1 MHKRKITMVPMFPV
15 RCFTCNKVIDP
26 YYETYKNMRDG
37 KILKEEKKPAGKKS
51 SGKKPA
57 GKKSSGKK
65 PAGKKSSG
73 KKPVGK
79 KSSGKKP
86 ADDLEEMVADMRLET
101 ARAYSIDEIWET
113 LGIRRDCCKTIFL
126 THHEQP
132 MIEYDHEETPHI
144 KLFKDSQV
152 TRVYRAI

>member
-1 MHKRKITMVPMFPV
+1 MYKRDIIMVAMFPV
-15 RCFTCNKVIDP
+15 RCFTCNKVIGNK
-26 YYETYKNMRDG
+26 YETYKNMRDG
-37 KILKEEKKPAGKKS
+37 KILKEEKKS

-65 PAGKKSSG
+65 PA
-73 KKPVGK
+73 GK

-101 ARAYSIDEIWET
+101 ARAYSIDEIWER
-113 LGIRRDCCKTIFL
+113 LGIKRDCCKTIFL

-132 MIEYDHEETPHI
+132 MIDYDEESPHI
-144 KLFKDSQV
+144 KLYKDSQV
-152 TRVYRAI
+152 TRVYNAI

>member
-1 MHKRKITMVPMFPV
+1 V
-15 RCFTCNKVIDP
+15 RCFTCNKVIGNK
-26 YYETYKNMRDG
+26 YETYKNMRDG

-73 KKPVGK
+73 KKP
-79 KSSGKKP
+79 
-86 ADDLEEMVADMRLET
+86 ADHLEEMVADMRLET
-101 ARAYSIDEIWET
+101 ARAYSIDEIWEK
-113 LGIRRDCCKTIFL
+113 LGIKRDCCKTIFL

-132 MIEYDHEETPHI
+132 MIDHDEESPHI
-144 KLFKDSQV
+144 KLYKDSQV
-152 TRVYRAI
+152 TRVYNAI

>member
-1 MHKRKITMVPMFPV
+1 MYKRDIVMVSMFPV

-65 PAGKKSSG
+65 P
-73 KKPVGK
+73 VE
-79 KSSGKKP
+79 
-86 ADDLEEMVADMRLET
+86 DLEEMVADMRLET
-101 ARAYSIDEIWET
+101 ARAYSTDEIWEK

-132 MIEYDHEETPHI
+132 MIDYDVESPHI
-144 KLFKDSQV
+144 KLYKDSQV
-152 TRVYRAI
+152 TRIYKAI